1 MICDGFEK
9 RIAIEK
15 LITVDVNKEIKIYNI
30 IWHFHEKKIK
40 TY

>member
-1 MICDGFEK
+1 VRDTPAPQVEMICDGFEK

-30 IWHFHEKKIK
+30 I
-40 TY
+40 